1 MDSSTR
7 KQLTLISEA
16 LKRQKRNPK
25 EKSTIDANSVI
36 SSEPKSAE
44 KPGVFISKSYLITL
58 LKNSKQDN
66 FQVAETSTANS
77 ILVIFS

>member
-1 MDSSTR
+1 MDISTR

-25 EKSTIDANSVI
+25 EISTIDKNTVI
-36 SSEPKSAE
+36 SSEPKSGE
-44 KPGVFISKSYLITL
+44 KPGVFISKSYLINL